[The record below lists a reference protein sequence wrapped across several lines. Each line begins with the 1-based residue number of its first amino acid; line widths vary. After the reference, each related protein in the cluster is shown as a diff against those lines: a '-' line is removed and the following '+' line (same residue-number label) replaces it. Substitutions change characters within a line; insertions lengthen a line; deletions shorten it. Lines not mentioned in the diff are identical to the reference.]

1 MLISQNDS
9 CMRGLRQVLDA
20 FLKEDDDDVGTAGA
34 GVKEVVRWEE
44 VKSFLLMTQEV
55 LRSNAERINYL

>member
-1 MLISQNDS
+1 
-9 CMRGLRQVLDA
+9 MRGLRQVLDA